1 MSEPTFSQTIK
12 IAFYQE
18 AERIA
23 RHRLAEWN
31 KELDAEGIAPNEITN
46 PLLLET
52 IHSIIT
58 DQMEEDF
65 NYDA

>member
-1 MSEPTFSQTIK
+1 MSETFSQTIK

-23 RHRLAEWN
+23 RQ
-31 KELDAEGIAPNEITN
+31 ELEAEGTAPNEITN
-46 PLLLET
+46 TLLLET
-52 IHSIIT
+52 VHLVIT
-58 DQMEEDF
+58 DQIEDDF